1 MIALS
6 CQSLSHSTSTYLCIH
21 NNAFQPKPDIFYRT
35 QVRSLPCLVSH
46 WVTQRQRISVSTT
59 MPFNPSLISC
69 QSLSHSTSTYLCI
82 HNNAF
87 QPKPDIF
94 LSDPSQIIA
103 LSCQSMSHS
112 LLLVNFEVWTIVR
125 WISLKV
131 VTCTYVYIIHVCM
144 HLSKLIRKI
153 DKWIFLIFHMNL
165 SNLGLLC
172 LWQCFHFQ
180 SEGGKGCCFWAAPPS
195 ELFSWKMRPFSIY
208 FWVCFLY

>member
-1 MIALS
+1 
-6 CQSLSHSTSTYLCIH
+6 
-21 NNAFQPKPDIFYRT
+21 
-35 QVRSLPCLVSH
+35 
-46 WVTQRQRISVSTT
+46 
-59 MPFNPSLISC
+59 MPYNPSLNVNISLYPQQCLSTQAWYFLSDPSQIIALSC

>member
-1 MIALS
+1 MEWW
-6 CQSLSHSTSTYLCIH
+6 TYLNLI
-21 NNAFQPKPDIFYRT
+21 FQYCLQKSVYWRF
-35 QVRSLPCLVSH
+35 LPAWLC
-46 WVTQRQRISVSTT
+46 
-59 MPFNPSLISC
+59 MPYNPSLNVNISLYPQQC
-69 QSLSHSTSTYLCI
+69 LSTQAWY
-82 HNNAF
+82 
-87 QPKPDIF
+87 F

-195 ELFSWKMRPFSIY
+195 ELFSWKMRPI
-208 FWVCFLY
+208 